1 MDSKR
6 INAPGKD
13 LDSFPRLKTHSL
25 GIKFF
30 EKISDVP
37 QDYQVFDSEQPVCA
51 VLGWSRFPEIPVALT
66 RERVVACPLE
76 IPFPVPKEVLKRR
89 FPNFS

>member
-1 MDSKR
+1 VKQVDSKR
-6 INAPGKD
+6 INALGKD
-13 LDSFPRLKTHSL
+13 LDSFLRLETHSL

-51 VLGWSRFPEIPVALT
+51 VFGWSRFPEIP
-66 RERVVACPLE
+66 
-76 IPFPVPKEVLKRR
+76 FPVSEQVLKRR